1 MKKKAQKEMR
11 TENTTLREKLEEGR
25 KIGRWVNQQD
35 CAEKIGVPRG
45 TLGQCST
52 GFIHGEKV
60 ISVIAAMQQLID
72 DPTAT
77 ATPTPVSS
85 GRRNATLAT
94 LFQQGKTKGLWNNIT
109 ECAKRA
115 LKKDRGTFTKYLELE
130 TGDTPMTRREK
141 TYYAKL
147 IRVMRSK
154 LGTPPPGNPLDDSPP
169 GRGHPIASAYYDR
182 LLAGVTEMTDQ
193 NLGGIRFVLTQRN
206 FKKFKGVV
214 TKQEVEDTKLL
225 IQELRRRLN
234 LVAQNENEDVRAL
247 CFHELSIELNELL
260 LSAQLVQEVVPTKA
274 VAQLQTLREK
284 L

>member
-1 MKKKAQKEMR
+1 
-11 TENTTLREKLEEGR
+11 
-25 KIGRWVNQQD
+25 
-35 CAEKIGVPRG
+35 
-45 TLGQCST
+45 
-52 GFIHGEKV
+52 
-60 ISVIAAMQQLID
+60 
-72 DPTAT
+72 
-77 ATPTPVSS
+77 
-85 GRRNATLAT
+85 
-94 LFQQGKTKGLWNNIT
+94 
-109 ECAKRA
+109 
-115 LKKDRGTFTKYLELE
+115 
-130 TGDTPMTRREK
+130 
-141 TYYAKL
+141 
-147 IRVMRSK
+147 
-154 LGTPPPGNPLDDSPP
+154 
-169 GRGHPIASAYYDR
+169 
-182 LLAGVTEMTDQ
+182 MTDQ